1 MQDISQD
8 TLNESAKLAQS
19 ARITLWEIDLTQ
31 SGGDRYFFCNE
42 ANEKGEAVTWQG
54 RKYDVYPVDGC
65 GFEMNGKGA
74 AARPSLK
81 VSNLYGMVTGMVEDL
96 HSLVGATVIRR
107 IVYARFLDAVNFQNG
122 NQEADPEQESV
133 SRWVIEQCSDLTA
146 VSATFVLATPTETDG
161 CVFPGELC
169 WPIPVHG
176 YTALTNAVIR
186 DQLSQMNLIT
196 LPPIRQKMPA
206 AAAPGDAPCVTI
218 PETLAVSSPLINFH
232 SKSS

>member
-74 AARPSLK
+74 AAPVTEGIQSLR
-81 VSNLYGMVTGMVEDL
+81 YGD
-96 HSLVGATVIRR
+96 R
-107 IVYARFLDAVNFQNG
+107 NG
-122 NQEADPEQESV
+122 GGFA
-133 SRWVIEQCSDLTA
+133 
-146 VSATFVLATPTETDG
+146 
-161 CVFPGELC
+161 
-169 WPIPVHG
+169 
-176 YTALTNAVIR
+176 
-186 DQLSQMNLIT
+186 
-196 LPPIRQKMPA
+196 
-206 AAAPGDAPCVTI
+206 
-218 PETLAVSSPLINFH
+218 
-232 SKSS
+232 